1 MTSTPLSIGFLCY
14 PDLTQLDLTASH
26 QAFGCIPGIHLYRI
40 WKTLDPVTGSL
51 DGLPML
57 PNVTFADC
65 PTLDVL
71 CIPGGGGGL
80 IALLQ
85 DVEVLDFVRYQ
96 GQSARYVTA
105 VCTGSLVLAAAGL
118 LDGYCAATHWKFRD
132 CLAAFGVEVSPDRVV
147 IDRNRITGGGV
158 TAGLD
163 FALVVIAEL
172 CGPDLAQTIQL
183 LLEYNPQPPYSGDP
197 AQAEPQVLEAI
208 ELLSKELVA
217 ATLEACQRS

>member
-1 MTSTPLSIGFLCY
+1 MSPTALSIGFLAY
-14 PDLTQLDLTASH
+14 PDLTQLDLTAPH
-26 QAFGCIPGIHLYRI
+26 QAFGCIPGVQLHRI
-40 WKTLDPVTGSL
+40 WKTLDPVIGSL
-51 DGLPML
+51 DGLPIL

-65 PTLDVL
+65 PSLDVL

-85 DVEVLDFVRYQ
+85 DAEVLDFIRLQ
-96 GQSARYVTA
+96 GQCARYVTA

-118 LDGYCAATHWKFRD
+118 LDGYRASTHWKFRD
-132 CLAAFGVEVSPDRVV
+132 CLAAFGVEVSSDRVV

-172 CGPDLAQTIQL
+172 CGPELAQTIQL

-197 AQAEPQVLEAI
+197 DQADPQVLDMI

-217 ATLEACQRS
+217 ATLVACQRS

>member
-1 MTSTPLSIGFLCY
+1 MSPTALSIGFLVY
-14 PDLTQLDLTASH
+14 PDLTQLDLTAPH
-26 QAFGCIPGIHLYRI
+26 QAFGCIPGVQLHRI
-40 WKTLDPVTGSL
+40 WKTLDPVIGSL
-51 DGLPML
+51 DSLPIL

-65 PTLDVL
+65 PPLDVL

-85 DVEVLDFVRYQ
+85 DAEVLEFIRLQ
-96 GQSARYVTA
+96 GQRARYVTA

-118 LDGYCAATHWKFRD
+118 LDGYRAATHWKFRD
-132 CLAAFGVEVSPDRVV
+132 CLVAFGVEVSSDRVV
-147 IDRNRITGGGV
+147 TDRNRITGGGV

-172 CGPDLAQTIQL
+172 CGSELAQTIQL

-197 AQAEPQVLEAI
+197 DQADPQVLDMI

-217 ATLEACQRS
+217 ATLVACQRS

>member
-1 MTSTPLSIGFLCY
+1 MSPTALSIGFLVY
-14 PDLTQLDLTASH
+14 PDLTQLDLTAPH
-26 QAFGCIPGIHLYRI
+26 QAFGCIPGVQLHRI

-51 DGLPML
+51 DGLPIL

-65 PTLDVL
+65 PSLDVL

-85 DVEVLDFVRYQ
+85 DAEVLDFIRLQ
-96 GQSARYVTA
+96 GQRARYVTA

-118 LDGYCAATHWKFRD
+118 LDGYRASTHWKFRD
-132 CLAAFGVEVSPDRVV
+132 CLAAFGVEVSSDRVV

-172 CGPDLAQTIQL
+172 CGPELAQTIQL

-197 AQAEPQVLEAI
+197 DQADPQVLDMI

-217 ATLEACQRS
+217 ATLVACQRS